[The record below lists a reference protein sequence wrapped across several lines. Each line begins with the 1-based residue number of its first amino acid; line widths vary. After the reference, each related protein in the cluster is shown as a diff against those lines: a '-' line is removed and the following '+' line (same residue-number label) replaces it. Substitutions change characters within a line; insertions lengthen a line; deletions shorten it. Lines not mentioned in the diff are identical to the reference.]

1 MKKYY
6 LIYRYYLQIKRFYKS
21 QKGVYAVMTALLTFP
36 LLVLVAFTVD
46 GTGILLDKARLS
58 QATEQAALMLV
69 AENNQFRKNP
79 HHQDVKNQKV
89 TVEEQKNYKSLL
101 DAQQDKRN
109 QEMIQGMV
117 KVYLRS
123 ENKGGSEK
131 DQPVTIPE
139 PFNYHCEQTIAAKT
153 AQQSPTKSVS
163 CVVDGNIRRRF
174 WIPLS
179 EQLVKP
185 QTKGGRLPMYS
196 GISMAV
202 KENGLTT
209 PIDLMLVSDFS
220 KSMLWEV
227 GQKERDE
234 RGNELPQGKYPN
246 RKIDI
251 LRDVVKDISQM
262 LLPSKETEGI
272 SPYNRM
278 GFTTFAA
285 GARQRDNT
293 EKCVLPYFLYE
304 GTKNLIV
311 KKFILDREDRSHSFT
326 DVYKDAIRNS
336 NTCYTNSYYERYD
349 STCTVQ
355 VEPKKLLKEA
365 LKIGDWNTINR
376 IFESHLDIQKTLGQI
391 SSFNGQN
398 RDYEFEFVDERFCLG
413 GNSWKKTTQA
423 WFDKENPNISSALES
438 VNPKGGTAAT
448 SGLLIGANIM
458 MDRNKKA
465 EAQPDKTQ
473 TNTQRIILVLSDG
486 TDNQPSKG
494 TLVNLINSGLC
505 EKIKDRVD
513 SLQDKKFH
521 TLQTRIAFV
530 AFGFNPPQDQV
541 TAWKKCVGNHYYEA
555 KNKEQLL
562 NSFKQIIS
570 LDEEVGRAASFKKK

>member
-6 LIYRYYLQIKRFYKS
+6 LIYRYYLRIKRFYKS

-79 HHQDVKNQKV
+79 HHQDVQNQKV

-227 GQKERDE
+227 GQQERDQN
-234 RGNELPQGKYPN
+234 GKELPQGTYPN

-251 LRDVVKDISQM
+251 LRDVVRDISQM

-293 EKCVLPYFLYE
+293 EKCVLPYYLEE
-304 GTKNLIV
+304 GKKSLTV
-311 KKFILDREDRSHSFT
+311 KKIILDREDKYRSFQEQYS
-326 DVYKDAIRNS
+326 DVIYGEQCRITRNHYI
-336 NTCYTNSYYERYD
+336 NVNETCNIQ
-349 STCTVQ
+349 VQ
-355 VEPKKLLKEA
+355 PKALLKEA
-365 LKIGDWNTINR
+365 LRIGDWETINR
-376 IFESHLDIQKTLGQI
+376 IFNKFLDVNRTLNDIDTFSG
-391 SSFNGQN
+391 NKKN
-398 RDYEFEFVDERFCLG
+398 YEFEFKDERFCLG
-413 GNSWKKTTQA
+413 ENQGTVTTQA
-423 WFDKENPNISSALES
+423 WFDKNNPNISYALES
-438 VNPKGGTAAT
+438 VNPKGGTAVT

-458 MDRNKKA
+458 MDKNKTA
-465 EAQPDKTQ
+465 EAQPDKIQ

-486 TDNQPSKG
+486 TDNQPSKD
-494 TLVNLINSGLC
+494 TLVKLIDAGVC
-505 EKIKDRVD
+505 HRIQGKID
-513 SLQDKKFH
+513 SLQDKNYH
-521 TLQTRIAFV
+521 TLPTRIAFV
-530 AFGFNPPQDQV
+530 AFGFNPPADQV
-541 TAWKKCVGNHYYEA
+541 AAWKKCVGNHYYQA
-555 KNKEQLL
+555 QNKEQLL

-570 LDEEVGRAASFKKK
+570 LDEEVGRAARFKKK

>member
-6 LIYRYYLQIKRFYKS
+6 LIYRYYLRIKRFYKS

-79 HHQDVKNQKV
+79 HHQDVQNQKV
-89 TVEEQKNYKSLL
+89 TLEEQKNYKSLL

-220 KSMLWEV
+220 GSMLWEV
-227 GQKERDE
+227 GKDDQTAY
-234 RGNELPQGKYPN
+234 YPH

-251 LRDVVKDISQM
+251 LRAVVKDISEM
-262 LLPSKETEGI
+262 LLPKKITEGV
-272 SPYNRM
+272 SPYNRI

-285 GARQRDNT
+285 GARQRNNT
-293 EKCVLPYFLYE
+293 QKCVLPYFLKE
-304 GTKNLIV
+304 GKLPLTIQNV
-311 KKFILDREDRSHSFT
+311 ILDREDRWHFFL
-326 DVYKDAIRNS
+326 
-336 NTCYTNSYYERYD
+336 NTYSSLNIENHNGCLSSGWYNDNRVCRIS
-349 STCTVQ
+349 

-376 IFESHLDIQKTLGQI
+376 IFKDYLDVSRTLDDI
-391 SSFNGQN
+391 NNFNGQS
-398 RDYEFEFVDERFCLG
+398 RSYEFEFKDERFCLG
-413 GNSWKKTTQA
+413 GNQGTATTQA
-423 WFDKENPNISSALES
+423 WFDKDKPDIFSALKS

-458 MDRNKKA
+458 MDSNTNP
-465 EAQPDKTQ
+465 EAKPEKLG

-486 TDNQPSKG
+486 TDNQPADNV
-494 TLVNLINSGLC
+494 LVKLINSGLC
-505 EKIKDRVD
+505 DRIRNRVD

-521 TLQTRIAFV
+521 TLPTRIAFV
-530 AFGFNPPQDQV
+530 AFGFNPPEDQV
-541 TAWKKCVGNHYYEA
+541 TAWKKCVGNHYYQA
-555 KNKEQLL
+555 QNKEQLL

-570 LDEEVGRAASFKKK
+570 LDEEVGRAARFKKK

>member
-6 LIYRYYLQIKRFYKS
+6 LIYRYYLRIKRFYKS

-79 HHQDVKNQKV
+79 HHQDVQNQKV

-220 KSMLWEV
+220 GSMLWEV
-227 GQKERDE
+227 GKDDQTAY
-234 RGNELPQGKYPN
+234 YPH

-251 LRDVVKDISQM
+251 LRAVVKDISEM
-262 LLPSKETEGI
+262 LLPKKITEGV

-285 GARQRDNT
+285 GARQRNNT
-293 EKCVLPYFLYE
+293 QKCVLPYSLKE
-304 GTKNLIV
+304 GKHPLAIQNI
-311 KKFILDREDRSHSFT
+311 ILDREDKWHFFLN
-326 DVYKDAIRNS
+326 A
-336 NTCYTNSYYERYD
+336 YD
-349 STCTVQ
+349 SINIEYYNDCLSKWYNGNRVCRIF
-355 VEPKKLLKEA
+355 VEPKKLLKKA
-365 LKIGDWNTINR
+365 LDIGDWDTVNR

-391 SSFNGQN
+391 SSFDGQN

-413 GNSWKKTTQA
+413 GNRWKETTQA

-486 TDNQPSKG
+486 TDNQPSKD
-494 TLVNLINSGLC
+494 TLVQLINAGLC
-505 EKIKDRVD
+505 ERIQGKID

-521 TLQTRIAFV
+521 TLPTRIAFV
-530 AFGFNPPQDQV
+530 AFGFNPPADQV
-541 TAWKKCVGNHYYEA
+541 TAWKKCVGNHYYQA
-555 KNKEQLL
+555 QNKEQLL

-570 LDEEVGRAASFKKK
+570 LDEEVGRAARFKKK